1 MNFLIFITLIA
12 VGLIFAVFGI
22 RSHAF
27 AVLSGITFILLGVLT
42 LTSNITMTY
51 YFVATVNNTTQIVNT
66 TTTLLDPPMD
76 WITPMILIFGGVAE
90 MGVLGNRKEGGFVH
104 G

>member
-1 MNFLIFITLIA
+1 MDFFIFIILIA
-12 VGLIFAVFGI
+12 IGSTFAVFGF

-51 YFVATVNNTTQIVNT
+51 FVATVNNTTQIVNT
-66 TTTLLDPPMD
+66 TATLLDPPMD

-90 MGVLGNRKEGGFVH
+90 MGVLGFNRREGGFVH